1 MGNEAVLGTM
11 QVEEKKLVGQVWDV
25 GSCSR
30 CQGEEGM
37 DGRGGVLVLSW
48 LLLGCGLWTLVVVV
62 VDLIKEGPPAAQTLA
77 RQDGAADST
86 RSWYAQLTDLMLFW
100 PDVA

>member
-37 DGRGGVLVLSW
+37 DGGVVGSKSVAPW
-48 LLLGCGLWTLVVVV
+48 LWT
-62 VDLIKEGPPAAQTLA
+62 VDTGGGGGGGGWLN
-77 RQDGAADST
+77 
-86 RSWYAQLTDLMLFW
+86 
-100 PDVA
+100 